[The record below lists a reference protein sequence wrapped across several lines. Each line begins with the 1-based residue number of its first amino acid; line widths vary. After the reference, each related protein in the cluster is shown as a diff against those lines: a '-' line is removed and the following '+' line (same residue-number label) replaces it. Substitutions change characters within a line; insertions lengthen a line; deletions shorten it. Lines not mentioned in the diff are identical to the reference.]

1 MESEPYHSRIGQA
14 LVTFA
19 GEDLGYGSQSGRKAR
34 LDSVVLP
41 RLTLT
46 LHAGERVALL
56 GQSGSGKSTLLVELR
71 ARLAHQAAW
80 CPQHHGLVPALAV
93 YHNIFMGRLPEHSML
108 AGLWNLVRPLAR
120 PWREVGELCAL
131 LGLEGLERRPVGQLS
146 GGQRQRV
153 AIGRALYQ
161 GRTLFLGDEPVA
173 SVDPHQAL
181 RLLALIDERH
191 TTSVVALHQRELAL
205 THFDRVWG
213 LRDGRLVI
221 DAPAYEL
228 TLADLDSLYPDAE
241 VPASSPGE
249 EAPAVM
255 PGPEALPCSRGRP

>member
-1 MESEPYHSRIGQA
+1 MESEQRRP
-14 LVTFA
+14 LVTFDA
-19 GEDLGYGSQSGRKAR
+19 EDLGYSGKGQDDR
-34 LDSVVLP
+34 VVLP

-46 LHAGERVALL
+46 LREGERVALL
-56 GQSGSGKSTLLVELR
+56 GQSGAGKSTLLGELR
-71 ARLAHQAAW
+71 ARLGRHAAW
-80 CPQHHGLVPALAV
+80 CPQHHGLVPQLAV
-93 YHNIFMGRLPEHSML
+93 YHNVYMGRLPDRSAL
-108 AGLWNLVRPLAR
+108 ANLWNLVRPLAR

-131 LGLEGLERRPVGQLS
+131 LGLDGLERRPVGQLS

-161 GRTLFLGDEPVA
+161 GRAIFLGDEPVA

-181 RLLALIDERH
+181 RLLALIDARH

-221 DAPAYEL
+221 DSATHAL
-228 TLADLDSLYPDAE
+228 TLADLDDLYPDADTA
-241 VPASSPGE
+241 PDPTPSAAPSP
-249 EAPAVM
+249 PD
-255 PGPEALPCSRGRP
+255 PRALPCSRGRP

>member
-1 MESEPYHSRIGQA
+1 MESEQGHSRFGRP

-19 GEDLGYGSQSGRKAR
+19 GEDLGHGRDRQGR

-41 RLTLT
+41 GLTLT
-46 LHAGERVALL
+46 LQVGERVALL

-71 ARLAHQAAW
+71 ARLGRQAAW
-80 CPQHHGLVPALAV
+80 CPQHHGLVPTLAV
-93 YHNIFMGRLPEHSML
+93 YHNIFMGRLPEHSTL
-108 AGLWNLVRPLAR
+108 AGLWNLIRPLAR

-161 GRTLFLGDEPVA
+161 GRDLFLGDEPVA

-221 DAPAYEL
+221 NATASEL
-228 TLADLDSLYPDAE
+228 TLADLDALYPDAE
-241 VPASSPGE
+241 APVSSLGE
-249 EAPAVM
+249 EALPAM
-255 PGPEALPCSRGRP
+255 PGPEALPCARGRP